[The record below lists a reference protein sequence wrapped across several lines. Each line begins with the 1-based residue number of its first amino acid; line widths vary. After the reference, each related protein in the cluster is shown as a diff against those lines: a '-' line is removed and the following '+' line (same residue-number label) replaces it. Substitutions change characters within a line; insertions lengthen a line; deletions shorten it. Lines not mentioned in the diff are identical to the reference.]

1 MTRGSEQDAA
11 DRRGARASSSAP
23 LVETHREPTEHE
35 PAAAGGGRSWGVVG
49 GEGVDHKVA
58 DLSGQRLTIDQALAL
73 VGGWGKHQKTV
84 LLYCGVS
91 WLLAGMYAFAPV
103 TYAAEMMLEND
114 WGGCGREQTA
124 HGLYFGAL
132 FVGNLWFGPIA
143 DRLGRRL
150 GLIAALGVTA
160 LGGLLCISARAWEEY
175 LAARFVTGVGN
186 AGLVLVSSVLISEC
200 VSAGVRSLVVCFY
213 LQIFF
218 AAGIMLT
225 IPTDILAQNYRMAI
239 SLPTIVSFGWI
250 ILLFLD
256 LRESPRYLLSK
267 GHVSKTLDEMRLMG
281 HRNGRALPSG
291 VAVVDSLH
299 KDFRPSAQTKA
310 HGILDLWGSPRL
322 RWTTLNLCFQ
332 WWVIGCEYYGFTLA
346 SSRLPGT
353 AYSNLFFSALVE
365 VPGYYAAF
373 RAMDR
378 FGRRAV
384 LQVCHLVVLAACL
397 SYMLLLYYRPDA
409 ASARTAFAMLG
420 KVGTSGS
427 FGVAYVY
434 SMEVFPTCVR
444 NLGAAVTTQFGNL
457 GGLMAPQII
466 TASLSPLLIFSFD
479 TEGADGTTSLPL
491 PLVSKMQPQ
500 ATGLAGTEDC
510 GEKEPGAAMMLF
522 VIFSL
527 GALAAVRHVP
537 ETLGLPLQETLDATD
552 EQGPGPAHLEVHH
565 HRLPLLQG
573 QEMEE
578 GV

>member
-1 MTRGSEQDAA
+1 MTRGVEQEST
-11 DRRGARASSSAP
+11 DRRGARAPSSVP

-35 PAAAGGGRSWGVVG
+35 PASS
-49 GEGVDHKVA
+49 VA

-73 VGGWGKHQKTV
+73 VDGWGKHQKTV

-103 TYAAEMMLEND
+103 TYTAEMMLEND

-143 DRLGRRL
+143 DRFGRRR

-250 ILLFLD
+250 ILLLLD
-256 LRESPRYLLSK
+256 LRESPRYLLAK
-267 GHVSKTLDEMRLMG
+267 GDVSKTLDEIRLMG
-281 HRNGRALPSG
+281 LRNGRALPSG

-299 KDFRPSAQTKA
+299 KDLRPSAQAKA
-310 HGILDLWGSPRL
+310 PGILDLWGSSRL
-322 RWTTLNLCFQ
+322 RWTTLNLCLQ

-384 LQVCHLVVLAACL
+384 LQVCHLVVLGACL

-409 ASARTAFAMLG
+409 PSAR
-420 KVGTSGS
+420 S
-427 FGVAYVY
+427 
-434 SMEVFPTCVR
+434 
-444 NLGAAVTTQFGNL
+444 
-457 GGLMAPQII
+457 
-466 TASLSPLLIFSFD
+466 
-479 TEGADGTTSLPL
+479 
-491 PLVSKMQPQ
+491 
-500 ATGLAGTEDC
+500 
-510 GEKEPGAAMMLF
+510 
-522 VIFSL
+522 
-527 GALAAVRHVP
+527 
-537 ETLGLPLQETLDATD
+537 
-552 EQGPGPAHLEVHH
+552 
-565 HRLPLLQG
+565 
-573 QEMEE
+573 
-578 GV
+578 